1 MESRPAEIT
10 EDDHEKGMDM
20 QGLSW
25 GIGDIPVKED
35 FREKR
40 YNILPLQGLT
50 IESKIMDH

>member
-1 MESRPAEIT
+1 MESRPTEIT
-10 EDDHEKGMDM
+10 EEDFDREDDI

-40 YNILPLQGLT
+40 YYIH
-50 IESKIMDH
+50 I

>member
-1 MESRPAEIT
+1 MESRPTEIT
-10 EDDHEKGMDM
+10 EEDADTGEDI

-40 YNILPLQGLT
+40 YYI
-50 IESKIMDH
+50 HF